1 MRLLLG
7 KIKNI
12 KANQIDL
19 LKCPKRNIFS
29 FEPQNQLLGIFSLFL
44 CFLVF
49 FSVLLGFLLKM
60 KTVNYFRKAKNIQA
74 R

>member
-19 LKCPKRNIFS
+19 LKCPKKTF
-29 FEPQNQLLGIFSLFL
+29 FLLNLKINYLA
-44 CFLVF
+44 FLVF

-60 KTVNYFRKAKNIQA
+60 KTVNYFQKVKIYKRDNTFKLMN
-74 R
+74 

>member
-19 LKCPKRNIFS
+19 LKCPKRNVFS
-29 FEPQNQLLGIFSLFL
+29 FEPQNQLSGIFGLF
-44 CFLVF
+44 
-49 FSVLLGFLLKM
+49 
-60 KTVNYFRKAKNIQA
+60 
-74 R
+74 